1 MAARPFKLFG
11 ARERALVA
19 GVLEERVAAWA
30 AAWLPGPAAPRVQC
44 APAVESRAW
53 QRAPEA
59 ATWSACVGA
68 GESAFSCAAADADLA
83 ELARALC
90 GSRPGARVAGGS
102 EIAREAAARAL
113 EDLCVVGLGA
123 PVAKTLH
130 GAAAAPG
137 PQTGARGSAC
147 YAAELALGEGRIAL
161 LASAEW

>member
-53 QRAPEA
+53 RRAPEA
-59 ATWSACVGA
+59 VSWTACAGA
-68 GESAFSCAAADADLA
+68 GNAALACAAADGDLA

-90 GSRPGARVAGGS
+90 GSVPSAR
-102 EIAREAAARAL
+102 
-113 EDLCVVGLGA
+113 
-123 PVAKTLH
+123 
-130 GAAAAPG
+130 
-137 PQTGARGSAC
+137 
-147 YAAELALGEGRIAL
+147 LA
-161 LASAEW
+161 